1 MPRGHPMRFAGS
13 PLCVYPRL
21 LPLRYRVRGLQEE
34 QLSQGCLVGCHVQ
47 ESGAVS
53 PGTRGSFCRYIVPR
67 VMGVCECSPDM
78 PRRGDTCTQRRYVL
92 GSPCGTT
99 AQCSKHVP
107 GAVCVIQPPPAT
119 PPEDLPPHSITA
131 IPGVPQRPLG
141 VPLALCVCPP
151 GHLAAENGTRCIPV
165 LKDVGVTP
173 ASLGQR
179 CDGSGQCRASDPFT
193 HCLRGVCHCLHDT
206 RACSARTPGCHPKTF
221 QCISS
226 GRCISWF
233 FLCDGVRH
241 CEDGSDEDTCTPHRC
256 PPLAHTCRDGTC
268 VSRARLCDG
277 RPDCMDGSDE
287 RQCDGAC
294 PASTFRCRDGRCLPG
309 FAFCNATPSCSD
321 GSDEEEAVCVQG
333 AITASYCPFRCRNGR
348 CRSTAILCSGKNGC
362 GDNSDEEKCA
372 VCSCAPSSSPSARQK
387 NNKRIAG

>member
-1 MPRGHPMRFAGS
+1 MPRGHPMRFAGAHS
-13 PLCVYPRL
+13 ACIQGYCRPAGTGFVAT
-21 LPLRYRVRGLQEE
+21 GE

-47 ESGAVS
+47 ESGAVP
-53 PGTRGSFCRYIVPR
+53 PGDAWLLLPLHSTKSDGL
-67 VMGVCECSPDM
+67 
-78 PRRGDTCTQRRYVL
+78 L

-287 RQCDGAC
+287 RQCDGGEDLLLIC
-294 PASTFRCRDGRCLPG
+294 
-309 FAFCNATPSCSD
+309 
-321 GSDEEEAVCVQG
+321 
-333 AITASYCPFRCRNGR
+333 
-348 CRSTAILCSGKNGC
+348 
-362 GDNSDEEKCA
+362 
-372 VCSCAPSSSPSARQK
+372 
-387 NNKRIAG
+387 